1 MSQYS
6 IESHSLEQTASIAR
20 VVAELCSTG
29 CAIGLSGD
37 LGAGKTEFV
46 RGLVSALGSSDS
58 ATSPTYALENVYP
71 VHNDLRFTAV
81 HHWDLYRVGRED
93 PGVIEQIRE
102 LREDP
107 RRLVVVE
114 WPEKVPE
121 VHNSLSL
128 QISLSFR
135 PGSDAVREITFTG
148 ALAAQIYEKVQK
160 SPVK

>member
-1 MSQYS
+1 MIQCS
-6 IESHSLEQTASIAR
+6 IESHSLEDTAVIAR
-20 VVAELCSTG
+20 VVADLCPSG

-46 RGLVSALGSSDS
+46 RGLVAALGSADS

-71 VHNDLRFTAV
+71 VRNDHRFSAV

-107 RRLVVVE
+107 RRLVVIE

-135 PGSDAVREITFTG
+135 PGSDAVREIAVIG
-148 ALAAQIYEKVQK
+148 AIAAQICEKVRK
-160 SPVK
+160 